1 MTRPKKI
8 SPPTI
13 RVSNA
18 LITNLLQS
26 VDEKFLSKIDANEPA
41 KQQLRIAGTPINGI
55 NRTQHGILMYIGEKI
70 AERYNANKEAIDERS
85 VIFDYLPR
93 DATIIVDE
101 PKLLYDKLE
110 LIEKEHSSRVKSLV
124 ESGEVLPIHKESILT
139 RAYALTYIRVMKRLA
154 FQQLTALNPVFESN
168 AVYTLKSQQPA
179 KYYLDRNVL
188 YTDVKNFNA
197 TGYKVMLCCGDEN
210 RAKNVS
216 KSLKENDIYAECDED
231 FSRSKIIAT
240 KCHTQWCHCAL
251 GQRC

>member
-1 MTRPKKI
+1 MW
-8 SPPTI
+8 
-13 RVSNA
+13 
-18 LITNLLQS
+18 ITP
-26 VDEKFLSKIDANEPA
+26 F
-41 KQQLRIAGTPINGI
+41 
-55 NRTQHGILMYIGEKI
+55 
-70 AERYNANKEAIDERS
+70 IDERS

-240 KCHTQWCHCAL
+240 KAPIRVGFIYHQAKLVVL
-251 GQRC
+251 GMDELFGKIGQKTELSKPKRGLSS

>member
-1 MTRPKKI
+1 MW
-8 SPPTI
+8 
-13 RVSNA
+13 
-18 LITNLLQS
+18 ITP
-26 VDEKFLSKIDANEPA
+26 F
-41 KQQLRIAGTPINGI
+41 
-55 NRTQHGILMYIGEKI
+55 
-70 AERYNANKEAIDERS
+70 IDERS

-210 RAKNVS
+210 RAKTCRNRSKKTIFTQSTTKIFHAV
-216 KSLKENDIYAECDED
+216 KSLRQKPRYASDLY
-231 FSRSKIIAT
+231 IIRQNSSSSEWTNFLA
-240 KCHTQWCHCAL
+240 KSDRKQS
-251 GQRC
+251 